1 MAGVSFHELAE
12 RELNDAALYYERES
26 AGLGLKFLDEDENY
40 IDAIVKNPN
49 AGKRVRGQVRR
60 RILRKFPYGI
70 LYSVREGTIRV
81 LGVFSPQQAASNHLK
96 NADGPLARARTT
108 SLADTYLPDRVCS
121 RTKPA
126 SS

>member
-81 LGVFSPQQAASNHLK
+81 LAIMNLK
-96 NADGPLARARTT
+96 RRPMYWVGR
-108 SLADTYLPDRVCS
+108 S
-121 RTKPA
+121 
-126 SS
+126 